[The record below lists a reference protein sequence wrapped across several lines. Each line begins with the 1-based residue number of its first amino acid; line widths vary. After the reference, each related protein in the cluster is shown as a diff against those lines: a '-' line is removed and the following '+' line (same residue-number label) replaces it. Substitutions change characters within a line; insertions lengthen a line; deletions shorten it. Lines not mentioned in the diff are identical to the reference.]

1 MSESN
6 GVVQETK
13 KGAGIL
19 RVERACNELRDA
31 LVAVL
36 TGRATVE
43 MVRLP
48 EGRMKAAPKILDDVP
63 VARTRRPPQ
72 DTDGPVYAT
81 DGTLLPIGARK
92 ILVVLAQ
99 ARGQATRS
107 MVTVLTD
114 YKERSITTYLNLL
127 RQNEYVERGTL
138 TATRAGV
145 LALGSSFR
153 LLPEG
158 DALRE
163 HWERELGGGE
173 RKLLDVLVATYPA
186 AVSHGQLMEATD
198 LAERSV
204 TTYVQKL
211 KARQVLVKIGRHFRA
226 NDALFTHPQREP
238 GA

>member
-1 MSESN
+1 MRS
-6 GVVQETK
+6 
-13 KGAGIL
+13 
-19 RVERACNELRDA
+19 
-31 LVAVL
+31 
-36 TGRATVE
+36 
-43 MVRLP
+43 VRRRTTH
-48 EGRMKAAPKILDDVP
+48 EAPPHAEVHARP
-63 VARTRRPPQ
+63 V
-72 DTDGPVYAT
+72 
-81 DGTLLPIGARK
+81 
-92 ILVVLAQ
+92 
-99 ARGQATRS
+99 
-107 MVTVLTD
+107 VTVLTD

-145 LALGSSFR
+145 SALGSSFR

-173 RKLLDVLVATYPA
+173 RKLLDVLVSYYPN

-198 LAERSV
+198 LAERSI

-211 KARQVLVKIGRHFRA
+211 KARQILVKSGRHVRA